1 MLIMHDQ
8 KKTLPL
14 IKNIYLQFPIKQGV
28 LKSGPALTGEYQF
41 GTANLFT
48 IDSLLTSVDNLG
60 YGLSGVMKYQF
71 GAKR

>member
-41 GTANLFT
+41 GTANLCT
-48 IDSLLTSVDNLG
+48 VDSLLTSVDSLAMG
-60 YGLSGVMKYQF
+60 YQEL
-71 GAKR
+71 